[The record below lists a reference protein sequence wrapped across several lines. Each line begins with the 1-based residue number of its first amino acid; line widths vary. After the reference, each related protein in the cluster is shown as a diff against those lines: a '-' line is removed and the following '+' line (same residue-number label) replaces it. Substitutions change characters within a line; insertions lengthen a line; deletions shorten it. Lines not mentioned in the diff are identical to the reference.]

1 MGLVFAPDRR
11 GLLKGA
17 AGLILATYLPL
28 PGRAQEGG
36 SKEKADKTPPL
47 QPNAFIHI
55 APDDT
60 VTILSKHIEFGQG
73 PWTGLAT
80 LVAEELDADWKQIRA
95 ENAPADPR
103 YYANLALGLQVTG
116 GSTAIANS
124 YEQMRRTGA
133 AGRAMLVKAAAQAW
147 GVPESEISVSKG
159 VISHPQGKTSG
170 FGAFATAAAALPVPA
185 DVKLKDPSQ
194 FTLIGQDLPKPD
206 SYIKSHGQAI
216 YTIDLKSPDMVT
228 ALVARPELFGGKAV
242 AVDESAAKEIKGY
255 LGHAIIPQGVAVYA
269 KSTWPAIKARDALK
283 ITWNNDGAHKI
294 GTAAIA
300 RDYVAMSAQAGQVAA
315 SRGDAAGKLAAGGS
329 DVLEQIFIFPYL
341 AHAPMEPLD
350 AVVSF
355 DGEKAKCHFGCQGP
369 GLDQHAIA
377 TALGI
382 KPENVSID
390 VALAGGSFGR
400 RASANSDFAV
410 EAALVAKAYGKPVP
424 VKLVWTREDD
434 LRGGFYRPFFVHR
447 MRGLV
452 AQDGSIQALSDTL
465 VGQSIMDGT
474 PFAKMMVKDGI
485 DASSVEGVADLPY
498 KLADFKVDLHSP
510 KQGVPVLW
518 WRSVGHTHTA
528 FATESFIDMLL
539 EKAGRDPVE
548 GRLALLDPASREAGV
563 LKAVAKLAGWN
574 GRRKDDKGY
583 GVAVHKSFNT
593 YVAQVAEVVRGEGAL
608 PRVTRVWC
616 AVDCGVPVNP
626 NIIRAQMEGGIGFGL
641 GHALYAALEF
651 DDSGR
656 VRQTNFDTYRSLR
669 IAEMPQV
676 EVTIIPSSEKPSGV
690 GEPGVPPIGPA
701 VANAW
706 RALTG
711 VVVARLPFAQ
721 GGLA

>member
-1 MGLVFAPDRR
+1 MGLFFSPDRR

-17 AGLILATYLPL
+17 AGLVLATYLPL

-36 SKEKADKTPPL
+36 PKAPPL
-47 QPNAFIHI
+47 APNAFIRI
-55 APDDT
+55 APDNM
-60 VTILSKHIEFGQG
+60 VTIISKHIEFGQG
-73 PWTGLAT
+73 PWTGLST
-80 LVAEELDADWKQIRA
+80 LVAEELDADWAQIRA
-95 ENAPADPR
+95 EHAPADAR
-103 YYANLALGLQVTG
+103 YYANNALGVQITG

-133 AGRAMLVKAAAQAW
+133 AARAMLVKAAAQAW
-147 GVPESEISVSKG
+147 GVPEGEVSVAKG
-159 VISHPQGKTSG
+159 IISHPSGKTSG

-194 FTLIGQDLPKPD
+194 FTLIGRDLAKPD
-206 SYIKSHGQAI
+206 SFIKSHGQAI
-216 YTIDLKSPDMVT
+216 YTIDLKFPDMVV
-228 ALVARPELFGGKAV
+228 ALVARPERFGGKAV
-242 AVDESAAKEIKGY
+242 AVDGSAAREIKGY
-255 LGHAIIPQGVAVYA
+255 LGHAILPQGVAVYA

-283 ITWNNDGAHKI
+283 ISWDESAAHRI
-294 GTAAIA
+294 GTAAME
-300 RDYVAMSAQAGQVAA
+300 RDYVAMSAKPGKIAA
-315 SRGDAAGKLAAGGS
+315 TRGDAEGKMAAEIAAGGAG
-329 DVLEQIFIFPYL
+329 VLEQVFVFPYL

-350 AVVSF
+350 AVVTF
-355 DGEKAKCHFGCQGP
+355 GGEKAKCHFGCQGP
-369 GLDQHAIA
+369 GLDQNAIA
-377 TALGI
+377 RALGLR
-382 KPENVSID
+382 PENVTID

-400 RASANSDFAV
+400 RTSANSDFAI
-410 EAALVAKAYGKPVP
+410 EAALCAKAYGKPVP

-452 AQDGSIQALSDTL
+452 AHDGSIAAMSDTL
-465 VGQSIMDGT
+465 VGQSIMAGT
-474 PFAKMMVKDGI
+474 PFEKVMVKNGI
-485 DASSVEGVADLPY
+485 DDTSVEGVADLPY
-498 KLADFKVDLHSP
+498 KIADFQVDLHSP
-510 KQGVPVLW
+510 TQGVPVLW

-528 FATESFIDMLL
+528 FASESFIDMLL

-563 LKAVAKLAGWN
+563 LRAVAKLANWS
-574 GRRKDDKGY
+574 GRRHEDKGY

-593 YVAQVAEVVRGEGAL
+593 YVAQVAEVMRGEAGL

-641 GHALYAALEF
+641 GHALYASLDL
-651 DDSGR
+651 DDTGR
-656 VRQTNFDTYRSLR
+656 VRQANFDTYRSLR
-669 IAEMPQV
+669 ISEMPEV
-676 EVTIIPSSEKPSGV
+676 EVTIIPSSEKPTGV

-711 VVVARLPFAQ
+711 VIVARLPFGR
-721 GGLA
+721 GGMA